1 MVSSTFATLV
11 PLALAGLAS
20 ALNNGLARTPQMGW
34 NTWNTFACNISQET
48 VLSAA
53 RAIKSENL
61 DQYGYNYVVI
71 DGCWQADQRDP
82 DTKVLPANPEKFPN
96 GLKAV
101 VDEIKSLAFKAG
113 IYSSA
118 GVMTCGHHVGSL
130 DYEEID
136 AKSWSDDGFEYLKYD
151 NFNQG
156 KSGTPKLSFDR
167 YNAISQA
174 LNKAGNPIL
183 YSMCNWGEDWPWLFA
198 TEIANSWRISG
209 DIYPS
214 FNRDDDRCPCTD
226 ITHCNLEGFHCS
238 IAKILDFAAG
248 LGQKAYPGA
257 WNDLDMLEVGNRGLN
272 LDESLVHFSMWTM
285 LKSPLILGNDLT
297 TMTNQTRAI
306 IKNKHVIDISQ
317 DPTGSPG
324 VRLWKAQHGDGNTQ
338 LWKIQLAIG
347 TYAVAAINVS
357 ESPKNVTNSMDDV
370 FFDEYLDNED
380 LNSKPWNAYDLW
392 QGVDFSKNPTQP
404 VAMDTMKVAG
414 GPFTGKLPEVTVPKH
429 GIKLYKLTPASGGN
443 DAGRKRSSDGLDKM
457 TREFAEIKPSRTCH
471 VGRGILRYQTL
482 THARIPFTS
491 LKDAMA

>member
-1 MVSSTFATLV
+1 
-11 PLALAGLAS
+11 
-20 ALNNGLARTPQMGW
+20 MGW
-34 NTWNTFACNISQET
+34 NTWNTFACNISQDT

-71 DGCWQADQRDP
+71 DDCWQADQRDNG
-82 DTKVLPANPEKFPN
+82 TNVLPANKEKFPN

-101 VDEIKSLAFKAG
+101 VDEIKSMGLKAG

-118 GVMTCGHHVGSL
+118 GVMTCGHHIGSL
-130 DYEEID
+130 GYEEVD
-136 AKSWSDDGFEYLKYD
+136 ATSWASDGFEYLKYD
-151 NFNQG
+151 NCFNQG
-156 KSGTPKLSFDR
+156 ESGSPKLSFDR
-167 YNAISQA
+167 YNAMSQA
-174 LNKAGNPIL
+174 LNKTTGEPIL

-209 DIYPS
+209 DIYPT

-226 ITHCNLEGFHCS
+226 ITHCNLQGFHCS
-238 IAKILDFAAG
+238 IAKILDFAAS

-272 LDESLVHFSMWTM
+272 LDESLVHFSMWAM

-297 TMTNQTRAI
+297 KMTNQTRAI

-324 VRLWKAQHGDGNTQ
+324 VRLWKKQHEDGNTQ
-338 LWKIQLAIG
+338 MWKIALSNG

-357 ESPKNVTNSMDDV
+357 ESPKNVSISMDDI

-380 LNSKPWNAYDLW
+380 LNEQPWNAYDLW
-392 QGVDFSKNPTQP
+392 KGVDFSKNPTEP
-404 VAMDTMKVAG
+404 VAMETMKVQG
-414 GPFTGKLPEVTVPKH
+414 GPFTGKLPEVTVPTH
-429 GIKLYKLTPASGGN
+429 GIKLYKLTPASGSTGS
-443 DAGRKRSSDGLDKM
+443 AQKRSSDGLDKVS
-457 TREFAEIKPSRTCH
+457 RDFAEMRPSRIM
-471 VGRGILRYQTL
+471 GSQAFL
-482 THARIPFTS
+482 
-491 LKDAMA
+491 